1 MLLLSGKS
9 HQICLGNVT
18 RGVEPFLP
26 LRATAPGLPRHGS
39 LSFPAL
45 GRNCSIQRAAAWSGR
60 WGVLEYLS
68 LCPRGQQAGLGTGEG
83 PSSP

>member
-18 RGVEPFLP
+18 RGVEAFLSLGAMAPVLP
-26 LRATAPGLPRHGS
+26 L
-39 LSFPAL
+39 
-45 GRNCSIQRAAAWSGR
+45 GRSCSIQRAAAWSGR

-68 LCPRGQQAGLGTGEG
+68 LCPRGQQAGLGAGEG